1 VGRAGWVLGAGLG
14 LVHGLFASTAL
25 VSLLLPL
32 VHPRMGSPLS
42 SIESQSLL
50 EPPGFLLLNYG
61 VRTPLVT
68 LLAHL
73 AYGALVGGFAALA
86 S

>member
-1 VGRAGWVLGAGLG
+1 
-14 LVHGLFASTAL
+14 
-25 VSLLLPL
+25 
-32 VHPRMGSPLS
+32 MGSPLS